1 MRWLISDTNAD
12 VVLGEINPALICSD
26 LSCVSLLELF
36 IYSLQRVDCV
46 SGGFYLCVLY
56 VKYIEHR
63 VVYCGPVSSL
73 SFFFHFR
80 RKNNFTQITLV
91 SHHCDMLVHILE
103 LSLLEKLP

>member
-26 LSCVSLLELF
+26 LSLLELF
-36 IYSLQRVDCV
+36 IYSLQRVACV

-56 VKYIEHR
+56 VKYIEHE

-73 SFFFHFR
+73 SFFF
-80 RKNNFTQITLV
+80 
-91 SHHCDMLVHILE
+91 
-103 LSLLEKLP
+103 SL

>member
-36 IYSLQRVDCV
+36 IYSLQRVACV
-46 SGGFYLCVLY
+46 SGGFYLRFLY
-56 VKYIEHR
+56 VKYIEHK

-73 SFFFHFR
+73 SFFFTLEGKTILLKSHSSFTSLRHVSPHFR
-80 RKNNFTQITLV
+80 AKFT
-91 SHHCDMLVHILE
+91 
-103 LSLLEKLP
+103 